1 MWSIFR
7 RNVMLSEA
15 KHLASLEEPDPSL
28 RCSENVYLKL
38 RFGCHWQLVCQ
49 CPPSQAPHWQTS
61 CQWHPT
67 FVLRGSGAAQSVF
80 KITAVSSVAR
90 ATSPC
95 FCDRI

>member
-49 CPPSQAPHWQTS
+49 WHPSQAPHWQTS

-67 FVLRGSGAAQSVF
+67 FVLRGSGAAQDDIAAENPSHQAF
-80 KITAVSSVAR
+80 RKNKDDLSR
-90 ATSPC
+90 
-95 FCDRI
+95 